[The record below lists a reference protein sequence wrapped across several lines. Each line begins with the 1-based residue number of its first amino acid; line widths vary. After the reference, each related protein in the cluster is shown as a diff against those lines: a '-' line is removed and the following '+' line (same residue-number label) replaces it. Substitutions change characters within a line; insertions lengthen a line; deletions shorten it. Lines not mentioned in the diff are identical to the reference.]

1 MAGHMNDNT
10 KQTVLVCDDEKDI
23 ANAIS
28 LFLKSEGY
36 DVKTASNG
44 KEAIEILE
52 SEEIHLVLMD
62 IMMPGKNGIEAA
74 RDIRRLGVED
84 ALTVPIIALTADASE
99 DTDEKCLR
107 AGMNAAL
114 KKPVENEILFYT
126 LAKEFEKSVRRE
138 GQASL

>member
-1 MAGHMNDNT
+1 MFQRKGAYYY
-10 KQTVLVCDDEKDI
+10 Q
-23 ANAIS
+23 AI
-28 LFLKSEGY
+28 
-36 DVKTASNG
+36 
-44 KEAIEILE
+44 
-52 SEEIHLVLMD
+52 LMD

-114 KKPVENEILFYT
+114 KKPVENEMLFYT

-138 GQASL
+138 GQVSL